1 MYNGVIMKD
10 ILQDIVKHT
19 HGLGF
24 LDLVK
29 ISGEADATSIDS
41 MAEDRSVILQGA
53 FKKAQPEMV
62 GTFGMPQL
70 NKLDIHLK
78 CPEYKDKANITV
90 LTGTRNGAETP
101 TGIHFENEKGDFK
114 NDYRFMNADIIN
126 EKLKTVK
133 FKGVKWDVEIEP
145 TIASVQRFN
154 FQSVANTEHNS
165 FVVSTKDGN
174 LIFTFGDQSSHGGEF
189 VFASGVVGTLDKG
202 WSWPV
207 AQVLQILKLS
217 DSAKLTLHFSNEGA
231 MQVTVDS
238 GLGEYKYIIPAQAQ

>member
-1 MYNGVIMKD
+1 MKD

-29 ISGEADATSIDS
+29 ISGDGSETAIDS
-41 MAEDRSVILQGA
+41 MAEDRSVILQGTFNKPQA
-53 FKKAQPEMV
+53 EMS

-70 NKLDIHLK
+70 GKLDIHLK
-78 CPEYKDKANITV
+78 CPEYKDKAKITV
-90 LTGTRNGAETP
+90 ITGERNGATLP

-114 NDYRFMNADIIN
+114 NDYRFMNAEIIN

-145 TIASVQRFN
+145 TVSSVQRFN

-165 FVVSTKDGN
+165 FVVRTENSN
-174 LIFTFGDQSSHGGEF
+174 LIFTFGDKSSHGGEF
-189 VFASGVVGTLDKG
+189 IFAKGVNGVLNKG

-217 DSAKLTLHFSNEGA
+217 DSAKVMLHFSNEGA
-231 MQVTVDS
+231 MMVTVDS
-238 GLGEYKYIIPAQAQ
+238 GLGKYQYIIPAQAQ

>member
-1 MYNGVIMKD
+1 MID
-10 ILQDIVKHT
+10 ILKDIVKHT

-29 ISGEADATSIDS
+29 ISGSTEATAIDS
-41 MAEDRSVILQGA
+41 MAEDRSVILQGS
-53 FKKAQPEMV
+53 FHKPQTEMS

-70 NKLDIHLK
+70 GKLDIHLK

-90 LTGTRNGAETP
+90 LSGERAGATVP

-114 NDYRFMNADIIN
+114 NDYRFMNAEIIN

-145 TIASVQRFN
+145 SVASVQRFN
-154 FQSVANTEHNS
+154 FQATANTEHNS
-165 FVVSTKDGN
+165 FVVRTEDGN
-174 LIFTFGDQSSHGGEF
+174 LIFTFGDKASHGGEF
-189 VFASGVVGTLDKG
+189 TFAIDVKGTLNKG

-207 AQVLQILKLS
+207 GQVLQILKLS
-217 DSAKLTLHFSNEGA
+217 DSAKVTLHFSNEGA
-231 MQVTVDS
+231 MQVSVDS
-238 GLGEYKYIIPAQAQ
+238 GLGKYQYIIPAQAQ

>member
-1 MYNGVIMKD
+1 MID
-10 ILQDIVKHT
+10 ILRDIVKHT

-24 LDLVK
+24 LELVK
-29 ISGEADATSIDS
+29 ITGTSDETTIDS
-41 MAEDRSVILQGA
+41 MAEDRSVILQGS
-53 FKKAQPEMV
+53 FHKAQPEMN

-70 NKLDIHLK
+70 GKLDIHLK
-78 CPEYKDKANITV
+78 CPEYKDKAKITV
-90 LTGTRNGAETP
+90 LKGTRNGAEVP

-114 NDYRFMNADIIN
+114 NDYRFMNAEIIN

-145 TIASVQRFN
+145 TVASVQRFN

-165 FVVSTKDGN
+165 FVVRTEDSN
-174 LIFTFGDQSSHGGEF
+174 LIFTFGDQASHGGEF
-189 VFASGVVGTLDKG
+189 VFAADVKGTLNKG

-217 DSAKLTLHFSNEGA
+217 DSAKVTLHFSNEGA
-231 MQVTVDS
+231 MMVTVDS
-238 GLGEYKYIIPAQAQ
+238 GLGKYQYIIPAQAQ